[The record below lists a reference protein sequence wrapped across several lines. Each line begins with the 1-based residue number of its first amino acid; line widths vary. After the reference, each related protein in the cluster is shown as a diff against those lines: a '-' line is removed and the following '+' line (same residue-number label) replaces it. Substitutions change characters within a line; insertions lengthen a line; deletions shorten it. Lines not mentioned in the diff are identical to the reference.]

1 MCLEPLTPPPELPI
15 SKTEGVAGDVEELET
30 CVTHGVSSVANVIL
44 LFQFSYVLIAFST
57 YS

>member
-15 SKTEGVAGDVEELET
+15 SKAEGVAMEELET
-30 CVTHGVSSVANVIL
+30 YVTHGVSSVANIIL